1 MKRISILL
9 SFLVTSASALFAQ
22 NLSVKGS
29 VIDFDSAEPMG
40 SASVQIFQ
48 ISGLVILCVAL
59 LFAALIAGRRLITAM
74 CYRRG
79 TPEQK
84 LIMDVEVIRKLLLR
98 NASRDFIDRGLLSD
112 YACLAPDDLR
122 SDLQCV
128 FDTYYR
134 VIYGGGNNPGVSE
147 QENELAREVRERL
160 SHAVSVNRIR

>member
-1 MKRISILL
+1 M
-9 SFLVTSASALFAQ
+9 
-22 NLSVKGS
+22 
-29 VIDFDSAEPMG
+29 
-40 SASVQIFQ
+40 QIFQ

-84 LIMDVEVIRKLLLR
+84 LIMDVEAIRKLLLR

-134 VIYGGGNNPGVSE
+134 VIYGGGINPGVSE
-147 QENELAREVRERL
+147 QENELARNIRERL
-160 SHAVSVNRIR
+160 SHTVSVNRIR